1 MATNQVTINI
11 YDLGYSKSLIKD
23 DSFYTEN
30 AQLISKITG
39 GTAAQNILG
48 GETSGNMTMLDGFYR
63 SDNYVYGTSGWSLE
77 SDNAYFWNVTI
88 SGTLVSSN
96 IHIPDENTTAN
107 SFHTDINGN
116 SWWGCTHANFTANN
130 NNATAYILKTGAARF
145 SSLTVVGGSIDGT
158 STIGGRLAS
167 VLNTAIDA
175 SGHFADAAF
184 NTATNNILG
193 AFTFGASGA
202 IQIGTYS
209 AGVTGDIRISP
220 TGILARDKNNAT
232 TFSLDATTGVGV
244 LAGLVVGTNV
254 GLGTAQTASQVTTI
268 IGNTVTTSFVN
279 ALNITAV
286 SMSVGGLTSG
296 TITSKTVT
304 LAVAAGTGDSY
315 IAAGKTDFT
324 NVGTAGFILGLDD
337 SDSDK
342 AKFYIGDSTHYLNWN
357 GTSLSVLG
365 GSIIGGIIK
374 TSDVTYPDVLINTS
388 GLTLHGEKLI
398 LKEEDGTASGT
409 IGSTPTYGIRMLAE
423 SGKSIQLTTGN
434 DFAIGAPTGGNF
446 FSYDE
451 GTTNLSISPPGV
463 LTLDGSTI
471 IVTSDIKPNSDGGIS
486 IGDADQQIENIYIR
500 NQLRFS
506 AMSSLPVSGN
516 VAGDI
521 GTFVVAGVTKLVIF
535 DGTSWVP
542 VGSQT

>member
-1 MATNQVTINI
+1 MATNQVTI
-11 YDLGYSKSLIKD
+11 YDLGYSRSITKED
-23 DSFYTEN
+23 DFYMEN
-30 AQLISKITG
+30 AQTVSKVTG
-39 GTAAQNILG
+39 GVAASNLLG

-63 SDNYVYGTSGWSLE
+63 SDNYVYGSAGWSLE